1 MTLINHNHR
10 SKVQLDLAGP
20 DGNAFVLCGY
30 ARSYGRGVLGLDE
43 AEIRAI
49 TTEMRSGTY
58 KHLVETFD
66 KHFGDFVDLILPPNW
81 D

>member
-1 MTLINHNHR
+1 MTLIKHTHCT
-10 SKVQLDLAGP
+10 KIQLDLGGP
-20 DGNAFVLCGY
+20 HGNAFVLCGY
-30 ARSYGRGVLGLDE
+30 ARSLGKDVLGLDE
-43 AEIRAI
+43 AEVRAI

>member
-1 MTLINHNHR
+1 MTLINRNQHT
-10 SKVQLDLAGP
+10 KIQLDLIGP
-20 DGNAFVLCGY
+20 HGNAFALLCY
-30 ARSYGRGVLGLDE
+30 ARSLGKGVLGLNE
-43 AEIRAI
+43 TEIRAI
-49 TTEMRSGTY
+49 TTEMQSGTY